1 MRKSISI
8 ELALP
13 EYGRR
18 VITHNVE
25 YSLHP
30 IFNTY
35 EIDVDNTM
43 RSITSNIVCVSLMQ
57 KYGVSVDS
65 TTNTLLTKSGLLRNA
80 CLINND
86 NSTHRFVANLVDVSR
101 IEVNQQAQKPYMIF
115 ECKRVGRDAKNNRGP
130 QAIEKAKQGAY
141 VARSISSLH
150 KIRNGKGEQMGIIH
164 DDKYDTFTIKPYEE
178 LIQELVNTNDI
189 GKLQDFIMTVGIIS
203 NHGSWF
209 TSENQNKE
217 MMVLAQSYDWLLFLT
232 DKGLS
237 EFVEDTILNEE
248 KYPNISQAFYHTYS
262 KDNHSGTQFTKIRM
276 NYRAHLELMEYFR
289 DNLSQIESWFNVIQ
303 PSGLT
308 IDTLKDQMYRLGNK
322 NWGGV

>member
-1 MRKSISI
+1 
-8 ELALP
+8 
-13 EYGRR
+13 
-18 VITHNVE
+18 
-25 YSLHP
+25 
-30 IFNTY
+30 
-35 EIDVDNTM
+35 
-43 RSITSNIVCVSLMQ
+43 
-57 KYGVSVDS
+57 
-65 TTNTLLTKSGLLRNA
+65 
-80 CLINND
+80 
-86 NSTHRFVANLVDVSR
+86 
-101 IEVNQQAQKPYMIF
+101 MIF

-141 VARSISSLH
+141 VARSVSSLH

-217 MMVLAQSYDWLLFLT
+217 MMVLAQSYDCLLFLT

-308 IDTLKDQMYRLGNK
+308 IDTLKDQMYRLCNK